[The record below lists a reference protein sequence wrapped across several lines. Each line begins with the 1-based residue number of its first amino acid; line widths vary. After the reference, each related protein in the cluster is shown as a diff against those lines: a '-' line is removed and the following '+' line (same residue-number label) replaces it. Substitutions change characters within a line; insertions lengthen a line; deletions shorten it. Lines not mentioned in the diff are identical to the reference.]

1 MSRTIILMIISAVI
15 GAFFVNEWHSKARIK
30 EQLAHS
36 KALAERDRIT
46 QELSREY
53 YELYQDA
60 SNREPTV
67 ITERVLVKAKCPVPT
82 IANAG
87 VGNEPATT
95 QVELDGRVVQRVA
108 AVADKHQRLYEQC
121 AIALRY
127 HQQLNQKQ

>member
-67 ITERVLVKAKCPVPT
+67 ITERVLVKAKCPVRD
-82 IANAG
+82 AGDSG
-87 VGNEPATT
+87 VGDGADAAR
-95 QVELDGRVVQRVA
+95 VELDSGTVRRVA
-108 AVADKHQRLYEQC
+108 ALADRHQRLYEQC

>member
-60 SNREPTV
+60 TTREPTV

-87 VGNEPATT
+87 VGDGADAAR
-95 QVELDGRVVQRVA
+95 VELDSGTVRRVA
-108 AVADKHQRLYEQC
+108 ALADRHQRLYEQC